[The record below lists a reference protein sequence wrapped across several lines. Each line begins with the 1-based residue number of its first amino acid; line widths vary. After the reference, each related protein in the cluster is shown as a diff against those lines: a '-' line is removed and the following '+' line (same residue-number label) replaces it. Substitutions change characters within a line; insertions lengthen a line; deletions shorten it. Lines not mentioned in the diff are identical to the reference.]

1 MEQGVSVEVILK
13 IYNQLTPENQVRA
26 RAFVDALTHGY
37 TGTVQEWIEMEERE
51 GTANALAKV
60 KGSQ

>member
-1 MEQGVSVEVILK
+1 MEQGVSVEVILEK
-13 IYNQLTPENQVRA
+13 CNQLTPEEQVRA
-26 RAFVDALTHGY
+26 RAFVDALTYGY